1 MSKLKQADPLV
12 RSAIGRYTVT
22 KTLIMKTGIFCNY
35 ENYYQDARR
44 AISEQ
49 VALVKHAEG
58 LGFEEAWVT
67 EHHFNEVNL
76 SPSILLLMAHLAGVT
91 SNIHLG
97 SAAVLLAFHDP
108 IIVAEDIATLDNLCN
123 GRLAF
128 GIAKGGPFPEQNK
141 HFAAPKSESRAKMLE
156 AMALI
161 HKLLYEADVSFNGQ
175 YYQCDQ
181 VTIYPKPLQ
190 PEIPVYVATSDDDAI
205 GFAAARSF
213 GLMGAPPF
221 SLDRLKSNVTKYRTL
236 NSSGSEQLMLAR
248 FFFVARTYDEAVSE
262 ALPFIRT
269 FGNKMKALTASQKN
283 HGNDSPQT
291 KPPSSQKSIFDE
303 DYLLL
308 NSIIGDVATCR
319 DKVKRFQDELNLGT
333 LALKP
338 SSLDLQKNL
347 ESLTRYNQEVRS
359 YV

>member
-1 MSKLKQADPLV
+1 
-12 RSAIGRYTVT
+12 
-22 KTLIMKTGIFCNY
+22 MKTGIFCNY

-49 VALVKHAEG
+49 VALVKHAES

-190 PEIPVYVATSDDDAI
+190 PEIPVYVASSDDDAI
-205 GFAAARSF
+205 E
-213 GLMGAPPF
+213 P
-221 SLDRLKSNVTKYRTL
+221 
-236 NSSGSEQLMLAR
+236 
-248 FFFVARTYDEAVSE
+248 
-262 ALPFIRT
+262 I
-269 FGNKMKALTASQKN
+269 
-283 HGNDSPQT
+283 
-291 KPPSSQKSIFDE
+291 
-303 DYLLL
+303 
-308 NSIIGDVATCR
+308 
-319 DKVKRFQDELNLGT
+319 
-333 LALKP
+333 
-338 SSLDLQKNL
+338 
-347 ESLTRYNQEVRS
+347 
-359 YV
+359 

>member
-1 MSKLKQADPLV
+1 
-12 RSAIGRYTVT
+12 
-22 KTLIMKTGIFCNY
+22 MKTGIFCNY
-35 ENYYQDARR
+35 ENHHQDARR
-44 AISEQ
+44 AIKEQ
-49 VALVKHAEG
+49 VALVKHAES

-67 EHHFNEVNL
+67 EHHFNEFSL

-91 SNIHLG
+91 SSIHLG

-156 AMALI
+156 AMTLI
-161 HKLLYEADVSFNGQ
+161 HQLLYETDVSFHGQ
-175 YYQCDQ
+175 YYQCDRI
-181 VTIYPKPLQ
+181 TIYPKPLQ
-190 PEIPVYVATSDDDAI
+190 PEIPVYVATSDDEGI
-205 GFAAARSF
+205 GFAAVYSF
-213 GLMGAPPF
+213 GLMGGAPF
-221 SLDRLKSNVTKYRTL
+221 SLDRLKSNVAKYRAF
-236 NSSGSEQLMLAR
+236 NSSGSDKLMLAR
-248 FFFVARTYDEAVSE
+248 FFFVAPTDHEAVSE

-269 FGNKMKALTASQKN
+269 FSQKMKGLTAREQN
-283 HGNDSPQT
+283 YGNDSQHL
-291 KPPSSQKSIFDE
+291 KPPSGQKSSFDE
-303 DYLLL
+303 DYLLE

-319 DKVKRFQDELNLGT
+319 DKIKRFQDELNLGT